1 MCIYI
6 EKHLKK
12 HGMDKT
18 IEDCTREGFNIGFYE
33 APG

>member
-6 EKHLKK
+6 EKHLQK

-18 IEDCTREGFNIGFYE
+18 IKECTREGFDIGFYE